1 MARHLFGSQ
10 GRKKGQITNRVYTI
24 LALLIVTLVIV
35 FIFSPG
41 LFGPGDNENQIV
53 EPGPEPADTETNI
66 PVMSFMTAETEQ
78 ETTLPE
84 QDVTQPDVSEESTA
98 EMPFEPVVEPNSDIG
113 RLIAEATELLNERP
127 IRVLEARDKF
137 NETLRMSMSAQQRT
151 FVKNQL
157 SQLADKWL
165 FNRTVL
171 PGDELCDNYSVEPG
185 DQLRIIGEQ
194 HKVPFEILMQINNI
208 RRAENLQAGQT
219 IKIVNGPF
227 HAKVYRSTFTMD
239 LYLQNTFVQSFP
251 VGLGKPGMETPTG
264 LWRVKPGG
272 KLEKPIWTD
281 PITGKTYHPEDPDY
295 PLGSRWIALEG
306 LTGAAKGRDGFAIH
320 GTHQPEQ
327 LGSAGSQGCI
337 RMENGEAILVYN
349 LLVPVFSTVEVVD

>member
-1 MARHLFGSQ
+1 
-10 GRKKGQITNRVYTI
+10 
-24 LALLIVTLVIV
+24 
-35 FIFSPG
+35 
-41 LFGPGDNENQIV
+41 
-53 EPGPEPADTETNI
+53 
-66 PVMSFMTAETEQ
+66 MS
-78 ETTLPE
+78 
-84 QDVTQPDVSEESTA
+84 
-98 EMPFEPVVEPNSDIG
+98 I
-113 RLIAEATELLNERP
+113 
-127 IRVLEARDKF
+127 
-137 NETLRMSMSAQQRT
+137 QQRT

-157 SQLADKWL
+157 SELADKWL

-171 PGDELCDNYSVEPG
+171 PGEELCENYRVEPG

-194 HKVPFEILMQINNI
+194 HKVPYEILMQINNI
-208 RRAENLQAGQT
+208 SRAENLQAGQS
-219 IKIVNGPF
+219 IKVINGPF

-281 PITGKTYHPEDPDY
+281 PISGKTYHPEDPDY

-306 LTGAAKGRDGFAIH
+306 LTGASKGRDGFAIH
-320 GTHQPEQ
+320 GTHEPEQ
-327 LGSAGSQGCI
+327 LGTAGSQGCI
-337 RMENGEAILVYN
+337 RMDNGEAILVYN

>member
-35 FIFSPG
+35 LIFSPG
-41 LFGPGDNENQIV
+41 LFGPGDNEKQITES
-53 EPGPEPADTETNI
+53 EPGPFATEVNT
-66 PVMSFMTAETEQ
+66 PTLPFMTAETEQ
-78 ETTLPE
+78 ETTLP
-84 QDVTQPDVSEESTA
+84 DVAAEPIA
-98 EMPFEPVVEPNSDIG
+98 EMPVAPVVEPNSDVG

-137 NETLRMSMSAQQRT
+137 NEALRMRINTQQRA

-171 PGDELCDNYSVEPG
+171 PGDELCENYRVEPG
-185 DQLRIIGEQ
+185 EQLRIIGEQ
-194 HKVPFEILMQINNI
+194 HKVSYEILMQINNI
-208 RRAENLQAGQT
+208 KRAENLQAGQT
-219 IKIVNGPF
+219 IKVINGPF
-227 HAKVYRSTFTMD
+227 HTKVYRPTFTMD

-306 LTGAAKGRDGFAIH
+306 LTGAAKNRDGFAIH

-327 LGSAGSQGCI
+327 LGTAGSQGCI
-337 RMENGEAILVYN
+337 RMDNGEAILVYN

>member
-1 MARHLFGSQ
+1 
-10 GRKKGQITNRVYTI
+10 
-24 LALLIVTLVIV
+24 LVIV
-35 FIFSPG
+35 LIFSPG
-41 LFGPGDNENQIV
+41 LFGPGDNENQMV
-53 EPGPEPADTETNI
+53 EFESEPAATEVNTPTL
-66 PVMSFMTAETEQ
+66 PVMTVETERESTFSEQ
-78 ETTLPE
+78 EVTLPE
-84 QDVTQPDVSEESTA
+84 QEVTLADVVAEPFT
-98 EMPFEPVVEPNSDIG
+98 EMPVEPAVEPDSDVG

-137 NETLRMSMSAQQRT
+137 NEALRISMSAQQRT

-165 FNRTVL
+165 FNRMVL
-171 PGDELCDNYSVEPG
+171 PGDELCENYRVEPG
-185 DQLRIIGEQ
+185 EQLRIIGEQ
-194 HKVPFEILMQINNI
+194 HKVPYEILMQINNI
-208 RRAENLQAGQT
+208 RRAENLQAGQS
-219 IKIVNGPF
+219 IKVINGPF

-320 GTHQPEQ
+320 GTHEPEQ
-327 LGSAGSQGCI
+327 LGTAGSQGCI